1 MNSTPSGLIN
11 LAIVWGV
18 ASAAGFAGM
27 AALMLLGDWTLL
39 QALFAAAI
47 IFFIL
52 GVVLSLM
59 FLSPLPGPVPAG
71 SAGWGGKTTEVS
83 KAAHGA
89 AATPAAAPKEA
100 APAAEAVTTET
111 ATAAAAPEPVAAP
124 SSAPAE
130 VTDAVGTRPAAL
142 DGPRAGGADDL
153 KRIKG
158 IGPKLEQL
166 CHRLGFYHFDQIA
179 AWTPAEVAWV
189 DENLEGFK
197 GRVTRDTWVAQ
208 ARVLAAGGDTE
219 FSRKVDDGDVY

>member
-47 IFFIL
+47 IFFVL

-71 SAGWGGKTTEVS
+71 SAGWGGKTGETA
-83 KAAHGA
+83 KASHGA
-89 AATPAAAPKEA
+89 AATAPAAPKTPAATAVAPEPATAPAASQPAAAP
-100 APAAEAVTTET
+100 PI
-111 ATAAAAPEPVAAP
+111 
-124 SSAPAE
+124 APAE
-130 VTDAVGTRPAAL
+130 ATGATGTRPAAL

-166 CHRLGFYHFDQIA
+166 CHKLGFYHFDQIA
-179 AWTPAEVAWV
+179 AWTPAEIAWV

-197 GRVTRDTWVAQ
+197 GRVTRDTWVEQ
-208 ARVLAAGGDTE
+208 ARVLATGGDTE
-219 FSRKVDDGDVY
+219 FSRKVDGGDVY